1 MLLVHKHA
9 RKTLVEIQNPVTQTV
24 DAVKA
29 LLAYMHRP
37 AEPLPLFVA
46 LNDRVRL
53 TLSKDKQAYY
63 VTTAKGCSCPARI
76 YNPAKPCKHMRA
88 LEVDIAKDGEE
99 SILPANMRGGFKPV
113 DDDLLFAQ
121 TQEVA

>member
-1 MLLVHKHA
+1 MTG
-9 RKTLVEIQNPVTQTV
+9 KTLVEIQTPVTQTV

-53 TLSKDKQAYY
+53 TLSKDKKAYY
-63 VTTAKGCSCPARI
+63 VTTAKECSCPARTF
-76 YNPAKPCKHMRA
+76 NPGTTCKHMKA
-88 LEVDIAKDGEE
+88 LQASIEEREDE
-99 SILPANMRGGFKPV
+99 SIMPGMSQPFRPYV
-113 DDDLLFAQ
+113 DDGPVIIRTASG
-121 TQEVA
+121 EAA

>member
-1 MLLVHKHA
+1 MSG
-9 RKTLVEIQNPVTQTV
+9 KTLVEIQTPVTQTV

-29 LLAYMHRP
+29 LLVYMHRP

-63 VTTAKGCSCPARI
+63 VTTANGCSCPART

-88 LEVDIAKDGEE
+88 LEVDIAKIPREEVTTAPRINEDDG
-99 SILPANMRGGFKPV
+99 
-113 DDDLLFAQ
+113 
-121 TQEVA
+121 

>member
-1 MLLVHKHA
+1 MPE
-9 RKTLVEIQNPVTQTV
+9 KTLVEIQNPVTQTV

-88 LEVDIAKDGEE
+88 LEVDIAKDGDE

>member
-1 MLLVHKHA
+1 MPE
-9 RKTLVEIQNPVTQTV
+9 KTLVEIQNPVTQTV

-63 VTTAKGCSCPARI
+63 VTTAKDALVLRENIIPRS
-76 YNPAKPCKHMRA
+76 RA
-88 LEVDIAKDGEE
+88 
-99 SILPANMRGGFKPV
+99 NTCTR
-113 DDDLLFAQ
+113 
-121 TQEVA
+121 